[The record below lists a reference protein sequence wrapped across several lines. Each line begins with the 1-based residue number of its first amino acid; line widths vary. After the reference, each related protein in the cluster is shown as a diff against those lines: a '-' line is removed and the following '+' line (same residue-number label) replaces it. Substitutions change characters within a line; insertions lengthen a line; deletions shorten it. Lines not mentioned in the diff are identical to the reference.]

1 MSDIEEIFQEI
12 NSKLSVLISLSLMEK
27 DINLRQRIIIM
38 VNAGLKN
45 LEIAKILGISQ
56 VYVAKEKS
64 LAKKGKKMDEKQF
77 NQLSNILKD
86 IRDHEKFIS
95 KKLNLLIKP
104 IFKRESKKQDKKT
117 TQISIKMLNDC
128 GLDYKEIADILN
140 MSSGTIANELT
151 ILKSKIRRKNG

>member
-64 LAKKGKKMDEKQF
+64 LAKKGKK
-77 NQLSNILKD
+77 
-86 IRDHEKFIS
+86 
-95 KKLNLLIKP
+95 
-104 IFKRESKKQDKKT
+104 
-117 TQISIKMLNDC
+117 
-128 GLDYKEIADILN
+128 
-140 MSSGTIANELT
+140 
-151 ILKSKIRRKNG
+151 NG